1 METNPNTQGDGE
13 GPNVSQEA
21 QCKECDSDLHKIGT
35 FYACQ
40 QPACSRY
47 AVPVNEYG
55 NTDAEQEEETQ
66 AAGEAADERAASEPT
81 WAERYA
87 HQVDQYRRGS
97 L

>member
-1 METNPNTQGDGE
+1 MENDANTQADGE
-13 GPNVSQEA
+13 GPIISQEA
-21 QCKECDSDLHKIGT
+21 QCKGCDGDLVKIESS
-35 FYACQ
+35 YACQ
-40 QPACSRY
+40 DQTCIRN